1 MPRRPRKSKTKLVK
15 QTDATFYTDKKGKVE
30 SYKEVGFYRRGT
42 QIERF
47 FGNFKIFTPLQFSRR
62 VKK

>member
-1 MPRRPRKSKTKLVK
+1 MPRRLSKAKTKLVK
-15 QTDATFYTDKKGKVE
+15 QTGATFYTNKKGKVK
-30 SYKEVGFYRRGT
+30 SYKKVGFYRRGT

-62 VKK
+62 KK